1 MIINNAT
8 GAASISSVQ
17 ASNEQLGAKRPSS
30 MPPPPTAA
38 ASSNISSRGTL
49 MAKLSELAQKDPAK
63 LKQVLSSI
71 ASGLKQA
78 AGENQDG
85 GRLDKL
91 ADRFAAAA
99 QSGDLSVLQPKEQ
112 AAAGASGGEH
122 AHHHHHHGG
131 GGGGGGGAMQAVF
144 SDAMSQVEQAL
155 SGTPVAAPV
164 AATTAAAPDQAE

>member
-8 GAASISSVQ
+8 GAAGVSSIQVT
-17 ASNEQLGAKRPSS
+17 NEQLGAKRPSS

-38 ASSNISSRGTL
+38 ASSNISSRGAL

-131 GGGGGGGAMQAVF
+131 GGGGGGAMQAVF

-155 SGTPVAAPV
+155 SGTPAAAPV
-164 AATTAAAPDQAE
+164 AAPAAAAPDQAE

>member
-8 GAASISSVQ
+8 STAGVSSIQPNVD
-17 ASNEQLGAKRPSS
+17 QLGAKRPSS

-38 ASSNISSRGTL
+38 ASTNISSGGTL
-49 MAKLSELAQKDPAK
+49 MAKLAELAQRDPAK

-78 AGENQDG
+78 EGQNQGG

-99 QSGDLSVLQPKEQ
+99 QSGDLSALQPKEQ
-112 AAAGASGGEH
+112 AAAGAAGGGH
-122 AHHHHHHGG
+122 AHRHHHH
-131 GGGGGGGAMQAVF
+131 GGGGGGAMQAVF

-164 AATTAAAPDQAE
+164 AAPAVAAPDQAE